1 MGKIK
6 LATMILAALSSV
18 LVAAKAIVSF
28 IKCITDLKLK
38 TA

>member
-18 LVAAKAIVSF
+18 IAAAKAIVNF
-28 IKCITDLKLK
+28 IKCMTDLKLK
-38 TA
+38 TT